1 MIALVPVR
9 EGLLP
14 PGGDEATAECGG
26 NVLLIGSGTDEAAAQ
41 LTGAGAAVGRVC
53 VAEAGT
59 FAPGAWSQA
68 LAPLL
73 AGDDVVVL
81 PGSADGRDLAPRLAA
96 AMLRPLWAGAVAVTP
111 SRVTMARYDGQVLVE
126 AAIGRPSV
134 ATLLPGVAGAEPL
147 SAGAGTPTGRSA
159 TGQPGP
165 EQAGTEQSGTGQP
178 GTGQAGTGPSM
189 LQRIELDLPA
199 CHDAEVTELIPP
211 TAATIDLTEAPRVFA
226 GGAGLRGAS
235 AEDAAALFGL
245 LSDVAGRAG
254 ASLGATRVAVDAGWA
269 PASRQIGTT
278 GVTIRPKLYVAF
290 GISGAVQHIAGIGAP
305 EHVISVNTDPGCPT
319 MDIADLAVVADA
331 SAVLY
336 ELANLLGV
344 PVTRALA
351 EGSAGSLPRAS
362 TAQEDAAHA

>member
-9 EGLLP
+9 EGVLP
-14 PGGDEATAECGG
+14 PGGDEAAAECGG
-26 NVLLIGSGTDEAAAQ
+26 NALLIGSGTDDAAAQ
-41 LTGAGAAVGRVC
+41 LTTAGTAPARVR
-53 VAEAGT
+53 VAEAGA

-111 SRVTMARYDGQVLVE
+111 SKVTVARYDGQVLVE
-126 AAIGRPSV
+126 AGIGRPAV
-134 ATLLPGVAGAEPL
+134 ATLLPGVAGTDPP
-147 SAGAGTPTGRSA
+147 AGQPNTGQPNTGQPNTGRSA
-159 TGQPGP
+159 P
-165 EQAGTEQSGTGQP
+165 
-178 GTGQAGTGPSM
+178 
-189 LQRIELDLPA
+189 QRIELNLQP
-199 CHDAEVTELIPP
+199 CHDAEVAELIPP

-226 GGAGLRGAS
+226 GGAGLRGTS
-235 AEDAAALFGL
+235 AEHVAALFGL
-245 LSDVAGRAG
+245 LSDVAAQAG

-305 EHVISVNTDPGCPT
+305 EHVISVNTDPSCPM
-319 MDIADLAVVADA
+319 MDMADLAVVADA

-344 PVTRALA
+344 PVAQTLA
-351 EGSAGSLPRAS
+351 GSPAGGSGGSAPRAS
-362 TAQEDAAHA
+362 TAPEDAAHA